1 MFLLVVVFSLI
12 SVVSSFRLLFT
23 HDGDLH
29 GAVDAFCP
37 LFLSA
42 FCFFFS
48 LLVSSC

>member
-1 MFLLVVVFSLI
+1 MFLLVVFSLI

-42 FCFFFS
+42 FCFF
-48 LLVSSC
+48 